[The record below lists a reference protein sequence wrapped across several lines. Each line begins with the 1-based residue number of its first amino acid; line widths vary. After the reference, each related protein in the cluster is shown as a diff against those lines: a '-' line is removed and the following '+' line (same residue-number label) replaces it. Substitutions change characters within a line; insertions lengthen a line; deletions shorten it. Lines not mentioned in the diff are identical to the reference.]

1 MAAPFLSGL
10 KECLKRTRLCGRI
23 KGVEGTMGGCIDG
36 RIKVWME
43 ARWIRRWTGRF
54 FGGLIYRSKQN
65 STSLTTAACV
75 NVCVLSRLQP
85 PGRGHCAPCNLC
97 LCVCQ
102 CVKISLSLCP
112 CCCDRHIIRVLSW
125 QKAHR
130 QLSDL
135 AHTRTNVHT
144 SDMIDSRFLCPL
156 HLVSRCVLG
165 RQEGRNII
173 SAERTDSDSNTQ

>member
-1 MAAPFLSGL
+1 MVAPLQSDL
-10 KECLKRTRLCGRI
+10 KECLKRKRLCCRI
-23 KGVEGTMGGCIDG
+23 KGVEGKDG
-36 RIKVWME
+36 WLYWRTYQGVNRSAMNGDYADEKVDFW
-43 ARWIRRWTGRF
+43 
-54 FGGLIYRSKQN
+54 GLIYRSKQN
-65 STSLTTAACV
+65 STFLTAAVCV

-112 CCCDRHIIRVLSW
+112 CCSDRHIIRVLSR

-130 QLSDL
+130 RLSDL

-144 SDMIDSRFLCPL
+144 SDMIDSRSLCPL
-156 HLVSRCVLG
+156 HLFSRCVLG
-165 RQEGRNII
+165 GQEGRNII
-173 SAERTDSDSNTQ
+173 SS